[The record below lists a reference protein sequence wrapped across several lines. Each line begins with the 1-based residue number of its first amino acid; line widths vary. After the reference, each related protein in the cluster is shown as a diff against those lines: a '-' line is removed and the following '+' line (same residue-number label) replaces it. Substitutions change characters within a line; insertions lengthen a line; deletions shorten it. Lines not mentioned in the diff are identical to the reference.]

1 MGETEERSDRGTEE
15 SPERMMP
22 YHRALPAEPQSK
34 LYLGCLNKPQLILI
48 SVAAGLVPLII
59 IITVA
64 AVLATK
70 SDSST
75 ALPSF
80 STGGDM
86 LDFLLQSG
94 DISSPDGLMA
104 TWYHRANS
112 KEEMNKALTSD
123 AMILEADITLEGYGT
138 ANENPIPIMAHP
150 PDIYSDN
157 TLDQWMDAVLASRKG
172 MKLDFKTLRSV
183 GLSLDLLSQKS
194 KNSSRGINRPV
205 WINADILLGPNAPAF
220 LPTVNGTS
228 FLQLVQEK
236 FPNVTLSPGWK
247 VAYGPPLFVE
257 TYTEA
262 MVKDM
267 YDMIKDVP
275 QKVTF
280 PVHALLGRSGWQHIS
295 WLLSQSSR
303 FSLTLW
309 QGSIRPNIS
318 DLLFIRENSHP
329 ARVYYD
335 IYEPTLSAFKQAA
348 SQQGL
353 LRRFYPG
360 GDLMD
365 FLYPNHNS
373 DLLSTAPRR
382 SSLDVRWVRV
392 TDRTSLLETLSGGDG
407 GMLVVQVVSDSNQ
420 PGVPLVEGSGKS
432 SEALT
437 LEDLLELLGQRAE
450 APWGVYLQIHSQQLL
465 EASLTWLHSAYSQE
479 KLYRPVWVSREGP
492 LSPDHNQVFVSTVER
507 LFPYVTLVLK
517 QQNLPAV
524 SQRVALHV
532 NTASLQTGLRAF
544 SLTLLRLMDMTDR
557 YDLIVEDDTP
567 ALEGLKEFMSRH
579 TRRAKTHP
587 YLTSDQSQLRRDMTN
602 PPF

>member
-15 SPERMMP
+15 SPERSVAVHEKSDEAVP
-22 YHRALPAEPQSK
+22 PSSASRTTEQALPGLSEQ
-34 LYLGCLNKPQLILI
+34 PQLILI

-64 AVLATK
+64 AVLATN
-70 SDSST
+70 SST

-86 LDFLLQSG
+86 LDFLVQSG
-94 DISSPDGLMA
+94 
-104 TWYHRANS
+104 
-112 KEEMNKALTSD
+112 D

-138 ANENPIPIMAHP
+138 ANENAIPIMAHP

-205 WINADILLGPNAPAF
+205 WVNADILLGPNAPAF
-220 LPTVNGTS
+220 LPTVNGT
-228 FLQLVQEK
+228 
-236 FPNVTLSPGWK
+236 
-247 VAYGPPLFVE
+247 
-257 TYTEA
+257 
-262 MVKDM
+262 
-267 YDMIKDVP
+267 
-275 QKVTF
+275 
-280 PVHALLGRSGWQHIS
+280 
-295 WLLSQSSR
+295 R

-335 IYEPTLSAFKQAA
+335 IYEPTLSAFRQAA

-360 GDLMD
+360 GDLME

-373 DLLSTAPRR
+373 DFLSTAPRR

-392 TDRTSLLETLSGGDG
+392 TDRTSLLETLSGRYKHG
-407 GMLVVQVVSDSNQ
+407 VSTLTHS
-420 PGVPLVEGSGKS
+420 LS
-432 SEALT
+432 SSQLS
-437 LEDLLELLGQRAE
+437 DLLELLGQRAE
-450 APWGVYLQIHSQQLL
+450 APWGVYLRIHSQQLL
-465 EASLTWLHSAYSQE
+465 EASLTRLHSAYSQE
-479 KLYRPVWVSREGP
+479 KLYRP
-492 LSPDHNQVFVSTVER
+492 VFVSTVER

-544 SLTLLRLMDMTDR
+544 SLTRSYWRRHLGFR
-557 YDLIVEDDTP
+557 
-567 ALEGLKEFMSRH
+567 GLKRIYESAY
-579 TRRAKTHP
+579 TESKNIS

>member
-1 MGETEERSDRGTEE
+1 MAETEESDRGTEE
-15 SPERMMP
+15 RTKP
-22 YHRALPAEPQSK
+22 YHQALPAAPKSE
-34 LYLGCLNKPQLILI
+34 LYLGCLTKAHLIMI
-48 SVAAGLVPLII
+48 SVAVGLILLII

-64 AVLATK
+64 AVLLTK

-86 LDFLLQSG
+86 LDFLVQSG

-112 KEEMNKALTSD
+112 KKEMNDALTSK

-138 ANENPIPIMAHP
+138 ADENPIPIMAHP
-150 PDIYSDN
+150 PNIYSDN
-157 TLDQWMDAVLASRKG
+157 TLDQWMDEVLASRKG
-172 MKLDFKTLRSV
+172 IKLDFKTLGSV

-205 WINADILLGPNAPAF
+205 WINADILQGPNCPDF
-220 LPTVNGTS
+220 LPPVNGTS

-247 VAYGPPLFVE
+247 VACGLSIFDG
-257 TYTEA
+257 TYTRA
-262 MVKDM
+262 MVEEM

-280 PVHALLGRSGWQHIS
+280 PVHALLVRSGWQHIS

-309 QGSIRPNIS
+309 QGSIQPNIS

-329 ARVYYD
+329 ARVYHD
-335 IYEPTLSAFKQAA
+335 IYEPTLSNFKQAA
-348 SQQGL
+348 RQQGL

-373 DLLSTAPRR
+373 NSGFLSKVPRR

-392 TDRTSLLETLSGGDG
+392 TDRTSLLETLSGVDG

-420 PGVPLVEGSGKS
+420 PGVPLVEGSQNS

-437 LEDLLELLGQRAE
+437 LEELLELLGQRAE
-450 APWGVYLQIHSQQLL
+450 APWGVYLRIHSQQLL
-465 EASLTWLHSAYSQE
+465 EASLTLLHSAYSEE
-479 KLYRPVWVSREGP
+479 KLYRPVWISREGSHS
-492 LSPDHNQVFVSTVER
+492 LDNNQLFVSTVER

-517 QQNLPAV
+517 QQNPPAV
-524 SQRVALHV
+524 SQRVALNV
-532 NTASLQTGLRAF
+532 NT
-544 SLTLLRLMDMTDR
+544 TLKGVFLLLNSCIYT
-557 YDLIVEDDTP
+557 V
-567 ALEGLKEFMSRH
+567 
-579 TRRAKTHP
+579 
-587 YLTSDQSQLRRDMTN
+587 SDVRGGIL
-602 PPF
+602 